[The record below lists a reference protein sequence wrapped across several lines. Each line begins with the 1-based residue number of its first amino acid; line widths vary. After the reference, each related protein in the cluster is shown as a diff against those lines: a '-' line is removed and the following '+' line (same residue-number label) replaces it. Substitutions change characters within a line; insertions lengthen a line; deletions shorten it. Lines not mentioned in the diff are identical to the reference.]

1 MKNQKRIRRQDI
13 RERLMKEA
21 LDRKI
26 EDARERWKKEEKE
39 KEKNGKKSLS

>member
-1 MKNQKRIRRQDI
+1 MKKQKRIRRQNI

-26 EDARERWKKEEKE
+26 EDARERWKKEEQE
-39 KEKNGKKSLS
+39 KAKDGKKALS